1 MKKQTKDKLIGTKL
15 IEADY
20 NELKKVAATMDI
32 DISKLIRLSVEP
44 YLIKNRLRNSEGKLK
59 ENKLSGLAGLVE
71 NKKVFEYY
79 EDELGTLLKDIKDK
93 IRNIEDAEKMI
104 QEYIGANQIDLSFAK
119 VKQHF

>member
-1 MKKQTKDKLIGTKL
+1 MKKQTKDRLIGTKL

-20 NELKKVAATMDI
+20 NELKKVATTMNL

-59 ENKLSGLAGLVE
+59 ENKLSGLVGLVE
-71 NKKVFEYY
+71 TKKVFEYY
-79 EDELGTLLKDIKDK
+79 EDELGTLLKDVKDK
-93 IRNIEDAEKMI
+93 IRNIEDAEKII